1 MRTRLHGMRTLR
13 RGWWLAGGGFV
24 LLLVVAAVWTL
35 SRGGAP
41 AFGQSFAIGIVDM
54 QRALDA
60 HPRRAASERALQE
73 FFAAKQREFRERSKG
88 MTAEQ
93 RQLLDRELQQQ
104 VLAKR
109 QELLGG
115 LDREIR
121 AAIEEVARAQGVA
134 IVLERSVVL
143 FGGVDLTEQV
153 IQKVSG
159 K

>member
-1 MRTRLHGMRTLR
+1 
-13 RGWWLAGGGFV
+13 
-24 LLLVVAAVWTL
+24 
-35 SRGGAP
+35 
-41 AFGQSFAIGIVDM
+41 
-54 QRALDA
+54 
-60 HPRRAASERALQE
+60 
-73 FFAAKQREFRERSKG
+73 

-134 IVLERSVVL
+134 LVLERSVVL

-153 IQKVSG
+153 IQKVGG